1 MFSCDS
7 SPVASH
13 VNSSGAGAF
22 VNSRF
27 YAAKLFQSILELVDS
42 GNPRRYAL
50 PHTLREVGGLLLLG
64 IQVEG
69 RCF

>member
-42 GNPRRYAL
+42 GNLTRYAL
-50 PHTLREVGGLLLLG
+50 ARKLWEVGGLMSLG

-69 RCF
+69 RWF